1 MRARQIAQG
10 LGWFSLALGA
20 AELLAPT
27 RLGRSMGLDKPNLIR
42 GYGLR
47 EIVAGAMI
55 LTRPR
60 DAGAGVWTR
69 VADDVLDL
77 GALAMARPTGRQK
90 WVHRAVL
97 AFVAGALAADAWTG
111 WKLRHGAVK
120 QARKA
125 WPHVSGWVQGA
136 AGVAAPVVQSPPQ
149 PRRSSI

>member
-1 MRARQIAQG
+1 MRARQVAQA
-10 LGWFSLALGA
+10 LGWVSLGLGA

-27 RLGRSMGLDKPNLIR
+27 RLGRSMGLDRPNLIR

-60 DAGAGVWTR
+60 DAGPGVWSR
-69 VADDVLDL
+69 VAGDVLDL
-77 GALAMARPTGRQK
+77 GALAMARPTGRTQK

-97 AFVAGALAADAWTG
+97 AAVAGALAADAWTG
-111 WKLRHGAVK
+111 WKLRHGAVR

-136 AGVAAPVVQSPPQ
+136 AGVAAPVV
-149 PRRSSI
+149 